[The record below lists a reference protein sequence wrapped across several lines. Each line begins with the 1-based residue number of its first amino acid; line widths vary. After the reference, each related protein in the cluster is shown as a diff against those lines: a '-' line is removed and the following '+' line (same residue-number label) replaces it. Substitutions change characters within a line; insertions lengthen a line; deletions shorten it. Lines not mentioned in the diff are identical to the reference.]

1 MSFPRVS
8 ACNSPKLLEC
18 GISVEVYMEHLK
30 KSTLAEDL
38 SDLEN
43 DFKHN
48 LNLLRLKDLEIQ
60 RCSVANKTLQESLT
74 ARLAEI
80 DELNQSVI
88 KLESA
93 LQMSELRRDDEK
105 QICKQTVSSLTKTL
119 DDVQRG
125 MNRRLEE
132 LRSEYDEKVEK
143 LELHHKNVLEERDR
157 DGRQKIRNLE
167 DRLERAIVARSKG
180 ENQLQSLKEENMKL
194 RNQLGQIESEHYSQ
208 RFATKKQITD
218 LENINSNL
226 NKEIESTKMRYENA
240 EREVEKL
247 KCENDILNGE
257 IITNREKVYNLIT
270 QSKIA
275 VSENARL
282 KAEGLE
288 KEKLH
293 KGLLANNERLES
305 DRRELE
311 LECDEL
317 RAVIKENSNPH
328 CREPSHSNFD
338 FVLKQNVVLK
348 ELVKQMKKEKED
360 LNMYNRE
367 AEDRINKLEDL
378 MNTLKKKLCVE
389 QTN

>member
-1 MSFPRVS
+1 
-8 ACNSPKLLEC
+8 
-18 GISVEVYMEHLK
+18 
-30 KSTLAEDL
+30 
-38 SDLEN
+38 
-43 DFKHN
+43 
-48 LNLLRLKDLEIQ
+48 
-60 RCSVANKTLQESLT
+60 
-74 ARLAEI
+74 
-80 DELNQSVI
+80 
-88 KLESA
+88 
-93 LQMSELRRDDEK
+93 
-105 QICKQTVSSLTKTL
+105 
-119 DDVQRG
+119 
-125 MNRRLEE
+125 
-132 LRSEYDEKVEK
+132 
-143 LELHHKNVLEERDR
+143 
-157 DGRQKIRNLE
+157 
-167 DRLERAIVARSKG
+167 
-180 ENQLQSLKEENMKL
+180 MKL

-367 AEDRINKLEDL
+367 AEDRINKIKRRSEI
-378 MNTLKKKLCVE
+378 
-389 QTN
+389 